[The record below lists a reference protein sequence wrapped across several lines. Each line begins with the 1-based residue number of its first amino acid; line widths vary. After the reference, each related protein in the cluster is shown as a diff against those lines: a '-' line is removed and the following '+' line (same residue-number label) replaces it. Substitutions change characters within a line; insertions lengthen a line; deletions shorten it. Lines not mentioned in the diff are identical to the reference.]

1 MKRLIIYLVFLL
13 TFVGC
18 SIKGNTP
25 FDNPEVKPDAFCN
38 VIQEPD
44 PLLMGTREGR
54 FSRAEDIVDLDKNYV
69 KYKLIKYDDKYG
81 LYFYRSWHS
90 GQKKVKGWKNWTIKG
105 QEISG
110 DYGIRIFVQG
120 SDVYFTMRG
129 LEEPAKM
136 SRGED

>member
-1 MKRLIIYLVFLL
+1 MKRLIIHLVLLL

-25 FDNPEVKPDAFCN
+25 FDNPEVKPDAFCH

-54 FSRAEDIVDLDKNYV
+54 FSRAEDIIDLDKNYV

-90 GQKKVKGWKNWTIKG
+90 GQRKVREWKKWSIKRTRNNG
-105 QEISG
+105 
-110 DYGIRIFVQG
+110 
-120 SDVYFTMRG
+120 
-129 LEEPAKM
+129 
-136 SRGED
+136 

>member
-1 MKRLIIYLVFLL
+1 MKKLIVYLIFLL
-13 TFVGC
+13 IFVGC
-18 SIKGNTP
+18 SMKGKTP
-25 FDNPEVKPDAFCN
+25 FDNPELKPDAFCN
-38 VIQEPD
+38 VIEKPD

-54 FSRAEDIVDLDKNYV
+54 FSREGNLANLDKNYV
-69 KYKLIKYDDKYG
+69 KYRLIKYDDTYG

-90 GQKKVKGWKNWTIKG
+90 GRKKIQEWKNWTIKG